1 MALKEI
7 LVHLDHT
14 PGCHARLDVAISLA
28 HKHQAHLTGLY
39 ATESTYHSPYRPN
52 AGPEVKTETLFH
64 ERAARAGVAAVWLSG
79 TAEESLVEVSERVI
93 LQAYYADLVVVGQT
107 EISSGH
113 PFNPEQ
119 VALGSGRPV
128 LIVPNKGE
136 FKTVG
141 ERIMV
146 AWRRGKAS
154 SRAVN
159 DALPLLKL
167 ARQVNVVRVNP
178 QGGDFENDVVNL
190 QTYLERHGIHS
201 LADKLRSDDI
211 RVGDLLLNQACDL
224 GADLVVMGIFPSG
237 RIGTAGSGPV
247 ARYFLEHMTIPVLMS
262 G

>member
-14 PGCHARLDVAISLA
+14 PGCLARLDVAITLA

-52 AGPEVKTETLFH
+52 AAPEIKTETLFN
-64 ERAARAGVAAVWLSG
+64 EKTARAGVAAIWLSG

-93 LQAYYADLVVVGQT
+93 LQAYYADLVVVGQA

-113 PFNPEQ
+113 RFIHEE

-141 ERIMV
+141 ERVMV
-146 AWRRGKAS
+146 AWRRGKPS
-154 SRAVN
+154 SRAIN
-159 DALPLLKL
+159 DALPLLKQ

-178 QGGDFENDVVNL
+178 QGDFENDVENL
-190 QTYLERHGIHS
+190 HAYLERHGIHS
-201 LADKLRSDDI
+201 LSEKLKADDI

-224 GADLVVMGIFPSG
+224 GADLVVMGIFPAG
-237 RIGTAGSGPV
+237 RMAGSGPV

-262 G
+262 A